1 MNKEEIDKM
10 FEGRWRIKKES
21 LPLDS
26 LKYEDVAERVKD
38 LCRNFFTSGILLA
51 ERYIVSKSALTIPT
65 EQPVSDDEAFNV
77 TFDTFWNAYDKK
89 VGRPKCEKLWDKL
102 TIKEKSDCL
111 AYIPRYKQ
119 AQPDKQYRKN
129 PETFLRNK
137 SWNDE
142 LIYRNNTDLQRQQ
155 RLAASANLIAGY
167 AAESNR
173 AEGEVP
179 ENYGPMQ

>member
-10 FEGRWRIKKES
+10 FEGRWRIKSTGLMELDTSLFNRIKE
-21 LPLDS
+21 
-26 LKYEDVAERVKD
+26 
-38 LCRNFFTSGILLA
+38 LCRDFFTAGIMLA
-51 ERYIVSKSALTIPT
+51 ERDMVSKGALTIAV
-65 EQPVSDDEAFNV
+65 EQPISDDEAFSV

-119 AQPDKQYRKN
+119 AQSDKQYRKN

-173 AEGEVP
+173 TEGEVP
-179 ENYGPMQ
+179 ETH